1 MWSIPHVVT
10 KYEPWSDKTRLP
22 WRARNLKPLER
33 NQQLFLIKQNIISCV
48 DKEISNALLERIP
61 VVLHTNNFFL
71 NRPLSWRFQIFL
83 PCGEVCDS
91 YWWRY
96 STEIRVLS
104 LIGGYLRAKIQ
115 NCATT
120 SDVISIRWISLFQV
134 LTVREDRVR
143 MSGIG
148 WQLNQSY
155 CELQT
160 RYVN

>member
-1 MWSIPHVVT
+1 MIRQNSSDIKGT
-10 KYEPWSDKTRLP
+10 KHEPFRKKSTAISDKAKRHLLCRQRNFKCP
-22 WRARNLKPLER
+22 ARKNTCCASHKHL
-33 NQQLFLIKQNIISCV
+33 
-48 DKEISNALLERIP
+48 
-61 VVLHTNNFFL
+61 FL

-104 LIGGYLRAKIQ
+104 LIGCYLRAKIQ

-120 SDVISIRWISLFQV
+120 SDVISVRWISLFQA
-134 LTVREDRVR
+134 LTVREDRIR
-143 MSGIG
+143 MPGIG
-148 WQLNQSY
+148 WQLSQSY
-155 CELQT
+155 YELQT